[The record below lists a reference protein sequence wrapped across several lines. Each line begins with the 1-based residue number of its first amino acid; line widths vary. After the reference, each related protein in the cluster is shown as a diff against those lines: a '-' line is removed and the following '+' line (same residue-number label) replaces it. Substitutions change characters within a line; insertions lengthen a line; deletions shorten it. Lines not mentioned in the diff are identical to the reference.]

1 MGMLSRVLPAPVF
14 RFLKKAIN
22 PPKAP
27 EDKSKQYTDLLVML
41 EISRDA
47 MDSSLQLL
55 RSLVRSFHDSL
66 PDMIRC
72 EMHAHLIEGQ
82 DCTVHLLIRFTNKD
96 SARNFVV
103 DEKDFQNWLAQ
114 GEDKGYWT
122 CCMYQV
128 GFALVAGFDRGRS
141 GRTILSSH
149 PRAKARKTTPA
160 PRPTPTRK
168 SAMAS
173 IPTAI
178 SQQEGKGTGTAKQSE
193 TPSIEP
199 EVGYE
204 DIGMQE
210 IPAAKEEVSHEEMSE
225 VRRGKRR
232 ER

>member
-55 RSLVRSFHDSL
+55 RSLVRL
-66 PDMIRC
+66 
-72 EMHAHLIEGQ
+72 
-82 DCTVHLLIRFTNKD
+82 RFTNKD

-141 GRTILSSH
+141 GRTIISSH

-173 IPTAI
+173 ISTAI
-178 SQQEGKGTGTAKQSE
+178 SHQEGKGKGMAKQSE

-210 IPAAKEEVSHEEMSE
+210 RPAAEEEVSHEEMSE